1 MERFYS
7 FLYIDTYNTNKG
19 KVRVLD
25 KNDTNDMSESI
36 PLYVDNSSSPVDS
49 HSPSVDKTVDNVESD
64 VVDNS
69 VESLFCEEV
78 KSSVPPVKSKPSP
91 IVDDEGIPVDKP
103 VGKKVGWTSRFVEK
117 LIGERGTYQ
126 TFPLID
132 KYGEM
137 SDLMVLMV
145 TAIIAGGITGILV
158 CAYSWGVLYVENII
172 KGI

>member
-7 FLYIDTYNTNKG
+7 FFYIDTYNTNKG

-25 KNDTNDMSESI
+25 KNDTNDMSEGI
-36 PLYVDNSSSPVDS
+36 PMNVDNSSSPVDKDYGS
-49 HSPSVDKTVDNVESD
+49 

-69 VESLFCEEV
+69 VDGLFCEEV
-78 KSSVPPVKSKPSP
+78 KSAAPLVKSKPSP

-145 TAIIAGGITGILV
+145 TAIIAGGIMGILI
-158 CAYSWGVLYVENII
+158 CSYSWGVLYVENII
-172 KGI
+172 RGI

>member
-1 MERFYS
+1 M
-7 FLYIDTYNTNKG
+7 
-19 KVRVLD
+19 D
-25 KNDTNDMSESI
+25 KNDTNDTNEVI
-36 PLYVDNSSSPVDS
+36 PMDVDNSSSPVDKVS
-49 HSPSVDKTVDNVESD
+49 GS

-69 VESLFCEEV
+69 VDGLFCEEV
-78 KSSVPPVKSKPSP
+78 KSVTPLVKSKTSP
-91 IVDDEGIPVDKP
+91 VVDDEGIPVDKP

-145 TAIIAGGITGILV
+145 TAIIAGGIAGILI

-172 KGI
+172 GGI